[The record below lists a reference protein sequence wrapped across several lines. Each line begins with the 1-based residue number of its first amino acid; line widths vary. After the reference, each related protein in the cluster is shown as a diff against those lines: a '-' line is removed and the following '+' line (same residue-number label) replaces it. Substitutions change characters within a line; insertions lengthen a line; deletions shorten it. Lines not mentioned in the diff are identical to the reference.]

1 MRKRFKAFLTVDH
14 VTTTMDVL
22 GALSISAGIGL
33 LAGFGAALIAAGVL
47 TLAFSYLVA

>member
-1 MRKRFKAFLTVDH
+1 MRKRLASFVTVDH
-14 VTTTMDVL
+14 ITTAMDIF
-22 GALSISAGIGL
+22 GALAISIGIGL

>member
-1 MRKRFKAFLTVDH
+1 MRKRISAFFTVDH
-14 VTTTMDVL
+14 VTTVMDIA
-22 GALSISAGIGL
+22 GALAISVGIGL